1 MVLPSLLDGAPHRR
15 IATRE
20 RSRPPDSVHR
30 TLASGSATARAR
42 ILPAKGDTGA
52 LVKVPT
58 AAYFREYIKAEVPLR
73 RIYLLEHFSWWL
85 SAQSVTTVRKPAQSV
100 PLADSIERL
109 SYSFHQSL
117 LRASL
122 DAA

>member
-42 ILPAKGDTGA
+42 ILHAKGDTGA

-73 RIYLLEHFSWWL
+73 RIYLLSTR
-85 SAQSVTTVRKPAQSV
+85 VNKDKKKGRG
-100 PLADSIERL
+100 
-109 SYSFHQSL
+109 
-117 LRASL
+117 LRTGFNT
-122 DAA
+122 